1 MSTNAAVVIE
11 NLEWKYEHTSEFA
24 LRGINLEI
32 PENTFLGIVGPNEQ
46 GKTTL
51 VSAINGLIPHS
62 FNGIYRGSVKV
73 YGHEVKEADA
83 VYLASQVG
91 LVFADPEA
99 QFTAMTVEE
108 ELVFG
113 MENLGFDYD
122 QIKERL
128 EWAAEV
134 TMISDLLDKSPLD
147 VSGGQKQRLAIACVL
162 AMNPRII
169 ILDEPTSMIDPLG
182 KQFIFDIL
190 RNLKEAGQHTLIV
203 VEHNIEQ
210 LAPLA
215 DQLLLMHQGQIA
227 RLAPTDEFFE
237 EPDFL
242 LEHGLYVPEVTVF
255 AHWLRHN
262 GRISNQRRLPRELNE
277 TIPLAKAA
285 LNSIKEGA

>member
-1 MSTNAAVVIE
+1 MAAVVIE
-11 NLEWKYEHTSEFA
+11 NLEWKYEHTTEFA
-24 LRGINLEI
+24 LRGVNLEI
-32 PENTFLGIVGPNEQ
+32 PENSFIGIVGSNEQ

-62 FNGIYRGSVKV
+62 FNGIYRGAVKIFDE
-73 YGHEVKEADA
+73 EVKISDA
-83 VYLASQVG
+83 VRLASQVG
-91 LVFADPEA
+91 LVFSDPEA

-113 MENLGFDYD
+113 MENLGYDYAK
-122 QIKERL
+122 IKERL

-134 TMISDLLDKSPLD
+134 TMISNLLEKSPYD
-147 VSGGQKQRLAIACVL
+147 VSGGQKQRMAIACVL

-215 DQLLLMHQGQIA
+215 DQLLLMHEGQIA
-227 RLAPTDEFFE
+227 RLAPPDEFFE
-237 EPDFL
+237 DPEFL
-242 LEHGLYVPEVTVF
+242 LARGLYVPEVTVF
-255 AHWLRHN
+255 AHWLREN
-262 GRISNQRRLPRELNE
+262 GRIPKDQRLPRSLAE
-277 TIPLAKAA
+277 TIPLTRRTLMAPG
-285 LNSIKEGA
+285 EGI